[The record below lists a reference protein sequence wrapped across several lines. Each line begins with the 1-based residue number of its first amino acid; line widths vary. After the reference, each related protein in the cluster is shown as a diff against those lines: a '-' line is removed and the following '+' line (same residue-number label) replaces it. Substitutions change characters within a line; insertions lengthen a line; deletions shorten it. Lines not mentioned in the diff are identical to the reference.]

1 MTREQA
7 YALHNPFRSGSHS
20 EHSVLC
26 RSQKPDPSLLLG
38 QQSVRLVFPNQEWID
53 LTAGSAQITSIF
65 VDRPKA
71 RDLSPLSSLSLIN
84 FSVSYPSN
92 VKDWTFLSSFSS
104 LLRLV
109 LANTLSIRDL
119 DPLRKL
125 LNLEVLMVSGG
136 YSKTLKLPSLS
147 PLSDL
152 MRLKVVALAAIRF
165 ECWDVGCLLKLPE
178 LCLFDCPLYWPKEEV
193 VKLARHKPQLIS
205 NALGSGT

>member
-7 YALHNPFRSGSHS
+7 YALHDPFRSGNSS
-20 EHSVLC
+20 EHCVLC
-26 RSQKPDPSLLLG
+26 RSQKPDPSLLFG

-53 LTAGSAQITSIF
+53 LTADSPQITSLF
-65 VDRPKA
+65 VDRPRA

-84 FSVSYPSN
+84 FSVSYPSY
-92 VKDWTFLSSFSS
+92 VKDWSFLSSFSS

-119 DPLRKL
+119 EPLREF

-136 YSKTLKLPSLS
+136 YSKTLKLLSLS

-152 MRLKVVALAAIRF
+152 MRLKVVAFAAVRF
-165 ECWDVGCLLKLPE
+165 ECWD
-178 LCLFDCPLYWPKEEV
+178 
-193 VKLARHKPQLIS
+193 
-205 NALGSGT
+205 LGVFL